1 MTKVLSG
8 RLAEMIRK
16 YKYPG
21 LILALGLVLM
31 LIPTEKK
38 AQTRIEATPEVQE
51 VQDGFSLRDF
61 TEDTETLLG
70 AISGAG
76 AVRVLFTL
84 DTNGEVCYLSDETS
98 ITEDGIRELRRETVL
113 ATVQGDET
121 PVSLFEEYPIFRG
134 ALVLT
139 QGAEN
144 PQVVLGIKEAISSLT
159 GLGMDKI
166 TVLKM
171 D

>member
-8 RLAEMIRK
+8 KLPEMIRK

-31 LIPTEKK
+31 LVPNEKK
-38 AQTRIEATPEVQE
+38 AQTVLEATPQAQE
-51 VQDGFSLRDF
+51 TQERFNLRNF
-61 TEDTETLLG
+61 TKDTETLLG
-70 AISGAG
+70 TISGAG
-76 AVRVLFTL
+76 EVRVLFTL
-84 DTNGEVCYLSDETS
+84 DTDGEVCYLSDETS
-98 ITEDGIRELRRETVL
+98 ITEDGTRELRQETVL

-121 PVSLFEEYPIFRG
+121 PVSLFEVYPVFRG
-134 ALVLT
+134 ALVLS

>member
-1 MTKVLSG
+1 MKNMLSG
-8 RLAEMIRK
+8 KLPEKMKK
-16 YKYPG
+16 YKYPM

-31 LIPTEKK
+31 LMPAGKKTET
-38 AQTRIEATPEVQE
+38 APEPVRQTQETPE
-51 VQDGFSLRDF
+51 GFDLGGF
-61 TEDTETLLG
+61 TKDAETLLG
-70 AISGAG
+70 AVSGAG

-84 DTNGEVCYLSDETS
+84 DSDGESYYLTDETS
-98 ITEDGIRELRRETVL
+98 VTEEGKREKRQETVF
-113 ATVQGDET
+113 AKNQGEET
-121 PVSLFEEYPIFRG
+121 PVSLTQIYPTFRG
-134 ALVLT
+134 ALVLS